1 MIFSIDIIR
10 NNSDERLII
19 KNIKSLNKMFDNFN
33 IKFNVYASFENIIN
47 NKNKIFIKNSNSQHS
62 IDLFINIEDKLV
74 NFDFDKYS
82 IKSFKVLDDLK
93 DAKLL
98 DYSLDISWNIEIF
111 Q

>member
-1 MIFSIDIIR
+1 MKDNIT
-10 NNSDERLII
+10 
-19 KNIKSLNKMFDNFN
+19 KNIPTYQN
-33 IKFNVYASFENIIN
+33 
-47 NKNKIFIKNSNSQHS
+47 S

-98 DYSLDISWNIEIF
+98 DYSLDIS
-111 Q
+111 